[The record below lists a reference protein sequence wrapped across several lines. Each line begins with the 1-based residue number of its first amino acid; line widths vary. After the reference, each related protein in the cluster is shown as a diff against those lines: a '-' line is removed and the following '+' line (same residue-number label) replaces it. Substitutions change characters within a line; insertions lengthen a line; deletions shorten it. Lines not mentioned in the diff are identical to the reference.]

1 FTCALSNGEDGLVK
15 TAQQGFPPQQAW
27 FKQKSRLPQL
37 LRGES
42 FRGRTG
48 NGPASVR
55 KSPKA
60 KPKEWT
66 DAEKRALVR
75 LVRKGCGVTIISEQ
89 LGRYARSVRRMAREL
104 GLAVRK

>member
-1 FTCALSNGEDGLVK
+1 
-15 TAQQGFPPQQAW
+15 
-27 FKQKSRLPQL
+27 
-37 LRGES
+37 
-42 FRGRTG
+42 
-48 NGPASVR
+48 VR

-66 DAEKRALVR
+66 DAEKRALMRMVR
-75 LVRKGCGVTIISEQ
+75 AKCGVSIISGE